1 LCKTVIE
8 TTYRG
13 REEDATV
20 DTGQSSLHPFVHLSR
35 EDLARLPAE
44 ASFTL
49 SEDDVREIS
58 VHLSPEEAREVYLP
72 LSRLLYLHA
81 SATQNL
87 YRAARTFLAEEEKE
101 VPYVLGIAGSVAA
114 GKSTVAR
121 VLRALIS
128 RWPGSP
134 EVGLVSTD
142 GFLYPNS
149 VLRSRGLME
158 RKGFPESYDLPLLLE
173 FLADIKSGRDEVS
186 APIHSHLTYDIL
198 PDRTQ
203 SVVRPDVLVVEGLNM
218 LEAGLPEPS
227 EGHRVFVSDYC
238 DFSIYVDAQER
249 HIKEW
254 YLERFMRLREEALD
268 DSSAYFHRFAE
279 LSVEEATDLALGVW
293 DEIDHPNLKENIEPT
308 RDRARLILEKG
319 KDHSVQSVRLRK
331 I

>member
-1 LCKTVIE
+1 V
-8 TTYRG
+8 
-13 REEDATV
+13 DA
-20 DTGQSSLHPFVHLSR
+20 GQSSLHPFVRLSR
-35 EDLARLPAE
+35 EDWARLPAD
-44 ASFTL
+44 ASFAL
-49 SEDDVREIS
+49 SEDDVREIGAY
-58 VHLSPEEAREVYLP
+58 LSPEEAAQVYFP
-72 LSRLLYLHA
+72 LSRLLYLHVV
-81 SATQNL
+81 ATQNL
-87 YRAARTFLAEEEKE
+87 YRAARAFLAEEEKE
-101 VPYVLGIAGSVAA
+101 VPYIVGIAGSVAA

-142 GFLYPNS
+142 GFLHPNS
-149 VLRSRGLME
+149 VLRARGLME
-158 RKGFPESYDLPLLLE
+158 RKGFPESYDLPLLLR
-173 FLADIKSGRDEVS
+173 FLADIKSGRDGVS
-186 APIHSHLTYDIL
+186 VPIHSHLTYDIL

-203 SVVRPDVLVVEGLNM
+203 VVGLPDVLIVEGLNM

-249 HIKEW
+249 HIKDW

-279 LSVEEATDLALGVW
+279 LSVEEATDLALRVW

-319 KDHSVQSVRLRK
+319 PDHSVQSVRLRK

>member
-1 LCKTVIE
+1 M
-8 TTYRG
+8 
-13 REEDATV
+13 DA
-20 DTGQSSLHPFVHLSR
+20 GQNSLHPFVRLSR
-35 EDLARLPAE
+35 EDWAGLPAD
-44 ASFTL
+44 ASFAL
-49 SEDDVREIS
+49 SEDDVREIGAY
-58 VHLSPEEAREVYLP
+58 LSPEEAREIYLP
-72 LSRLLYLHA
+72 LSRLLYLHVA
-81 SATQNL
+81 ATQSL
-87 YRAARTFLAEEEKE
+87 YRAARAFLAEEEKE
-101 VPYVLGIAGSVAA
+101 VPYVIGIAGSVAA
-114 GKSTVAR
+114 GKSTVAG

-128 RWPGSP
+128 RWPGRP

-158 RKGFPESYDLPLLLE
+158 RKGFPESYDLPLLLR
-173 FLADIKSGRDEVS
+173 FLADIKSGRDAVI

-203 SVVRPDVLVVEGLNM
+203 IVGRPDVLIVEGLNM
-218 LEAGLPEPS
+218 LEAGLPDPS
-227 EGHRVFVSDYC
+227 TGHRVFVSDYC

-254 YLERFMRLREEALD
+254 YLERFMRLREEALG
-268 DSSAYFHRFAE
+268 DSSAYFHRFSE
-279 LSVEEATDLALGVW
+279 LSVEDARDLALRVW

-319 KDHSVQSVRLRK
+319 QDHSVQSVRLRK